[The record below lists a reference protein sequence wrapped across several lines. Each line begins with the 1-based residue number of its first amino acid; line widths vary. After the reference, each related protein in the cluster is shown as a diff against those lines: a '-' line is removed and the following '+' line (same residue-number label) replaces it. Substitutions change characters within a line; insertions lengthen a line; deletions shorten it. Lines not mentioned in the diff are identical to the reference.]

1 MQVKSTKPKKAPIL
15 VQIGIFSTILFV
27 SSLISA
33 LFPKSFP
40 VPTPVVGL
48 VILYLLLTFKIIKLE
63 WVDSFGSFLVSIIAF
78 LFVPSGIS
86 LLGSIEVMQ
95 KQGLQIIAVVIIS
108 TVIMLAV
115 TYFVAY
121 TIIIMRR
128 RYNAKREADA
138 TTPRTN
144 STDKEETK

>member
-1 MQVKSTKPKKAPIL
+1 MQNKSTKPKQAPIL

-33 LFPKSFP
+33 LFPASFP
-40 VPTPVVGL
+40 APTPVVGL
-48 VILYLLLTFKIIKLE
+48 VILYLLLTFKIVKLE
-63 WVDSFGSFLVSIIAF
+63 WVDSFGSFLISIIAF

-86 LLGSIEVMQ
+86 LLGSLDVMQ
-95 KQGLQIIAVVIIS
+95 KQGFQIIAVVIIS

-121 TIIIMRR
+121 TIIVMRR
-128 RYNAKREADA
+128 KFSARKAQ
-138 TTPRTN
+138 
-144 STDKEETK
+144 KEGLK

>member
-63 WVDSFGSFLVSIIAF
+63 WVDSFGSFLISIIAF
-78 LFVPSGIS
+78 LCALRHLATRQHRGHAKTRSANHRRCHHLNGYHARGHLFR
-86 LLGSIEVMQ
+86 
-95 KQGLQIIAVVIIS
+95 GLHNHHHAPA
-108 TVIMLAV
+108 L
-115 TYFVAY
+115 
-121 TIIIMRR
+121 
-128 RYNAKREADA
+128 
-138 TTPRTN
+138 
-144 STDKEETK
+144 